1 LARPFARF
9 LQPLCHAMAS
19 LIRRARSTDDCM
31 ILPTTSP
38 STKGSAQRGTAA
50 GVGALIFLGAV
61 CFAAVS
67 FSRSSPLPVAT
78 EASLDEHGDSR
89 RLDESVPVAVSAA
102 SHEAAA
108 GGGGTGVP
116 AGAGAGAAVVL
127 PCSDSS
133 TRCAEWAAK
142 GECGRNSIFMH
153 KQCAASCGTC
163 EAQAANNGRQEPEAA
178 EGQAERCR
186 HWAASGECRRN
197 PRYMQ
202 DKCRGACPL
211 TASDREP

>member
-1 LARPFARF
+1 
-9 LQPLCHAMAS
+9 
-19 LIRRARSTDDCM
+19 M

-38 STKGSAQRGTAA
+38 KASGSSQRGTAA
-50 GVGALIFLGAV
+50 SIGALIFLGAV

-67 FSRSSPLPVAT
+67 LSRSSPLPVAT
-78 EASLDEHGDSR
+78 EASLEEHADSR
-89 RLDESVPVAVSAA
+89 QLDESVVPAAFSA
-102 SHEAAA
+102 SSNEAAA
-108 GGGGTGVP
+108 GGGGTGGTRVP
-116 AGAGAGAAVVL
+116 GAGAAVAL

-163 EAQAANNGRQEPEAA
+163 EAQAANVQPQPEAAA
-178 EGQAERCR
+178 EGQSERCR